1 MAIEVT
7 RVFIRCSFS
16 NPDSVTSRIQSPDSS
31 VYDQQ
36 DALLQ
41 KLFSKKRYLRNAFL
55 HSFVLS
61 WYFIFGLGFSA
72 DDKSSHWLAAP
83 PLHKNELHHYNS
95 KYQKEEWTDK
105 VSRPHCLKL
114 GCSPTTMQQQATI
127 IIVAKKTAHTGN
139 IATFLDQNLAFHNPL
154 IDYLDNLHPVASF
167 L

>member
-7 RVFIRCSFS
+7 RIFIRCSFS

-41 KLFSKKRYLRNAFL
+41 KLFTKKRYLRNAFL

-114 GCSPTTMQQQATI
+114 GCSTTYNAAASNHYCGEKNRTDWEYC
-127 IIVAKKTAHTGN
+127 N
-139 IATFLDQNLAFHNPL
+139 ISWPKLGF
-154 IDYLDNLHPVASF
+154 S
-167 L
+167 

>member
-7 RVFIRCSFS
+7 RIFIRCSFS

-127 IIVAKKTAHTGN
+127 IIVAKKPHTLE
-139 IATFLDQNLAFHNPL
+139 ILQHFLTKTWLFIIH
-154 IDYLDNLHPVASF
+154 
-167 L
+167 